1 MPMQMTKT
9 TWDEVPEA
17 MQGRSLSVAEVA
29 QVHGEE
35 KHATFIKVLEEVH
48 GQDVWHDAES

>member
-17 MQGRSLSVAEVA
+17 MQGRSFSVAEVA